1 MRTRA
6 GSFPG
11 TPCADP
17 GRRAGCNAPGSR
29 RPPGSQPQ
37 ASGTGRRF
45 SRGCAS
51 PFPDAS
57 DRTQD
62 VPRPRCCGENNG
74 QISFRCSR
82 NVRLADRGPYRS
94 FLPATLHRIAL
105 RAIISLRSTV
115 ITSFCR
121 RRSCKY
127 SCGAQG
133 SARPSGSSS
142 RKRKNAYTP
151 GPWRRARRRIGCTT
165 SYACGRRWRRPCSHR
180 RNPARRGTAMRPPA
194 RPAPGGHEEELEC
207 LALLLE
213 R

>member
-17 GRRAGCNAPGSR
+17 GRRPGCNAPGSR

-45 SRGCAS
+45 SRGCAF

-74 QISFRCSR
+74 QISFRSSR
-82 NVRLADRGPYRS
+82 NIRLADRGPYRS
-94 FLPATLHRIAL
+94 FLPATLHHIAL
-105 RAIISLRSTV
+105 RAIISLRSTAT
-115 ITSFCR
+115 TSFCR

-151 GPWRRARRRIGCTT
+151 GPWRRARRRTGCTT
-165 SYACGRRWRRPCSHR
+165 SSACARRWRRQCSRLRNR
-180 RNPARRGTAMRPPA
+180 RARGPMPLVVLVPV
-194 RPAPGGHEEELEC
+194 PGEEVPEL
-207 LALLLE
+207 LFVWAVMQ
-213 R
+213 